1 MAGRPAVGGIPAG
14 LLPVL
19 PSGNAAGGAAPGG
32 SAGDAAAPMQLAI
45 IHLCIALIS
54 VRIEQLAS
62 SERKAFF
69 STLGSLLEKST
80 EVSVLQA
87 VSRLVVMWIKGL
99 PMEIESTKE
108 IDLDASSSQADE
120 KSSSPAAAKPAGPS
134 APPTTVPPSSALA
147 LTAGLTPASCHL
159 STKEKILFLLKM
171 TRFDKVNRLT
181 SSSPCMLQGDI
192 KRLIS

>member
-69 STLGSLLEKST
+69 STLGSLLEKSA

-87 VSRLVVMWIKGL
+87 VSRLVVIWIKGP
-99 PMEIESTKE
+99 PMESEPTKE

-120 KSSSPAAAKPAGPS
+120 KSSSSTTAAAKPVGPS
-134 APPTTVPPSSALA
+134 APSTTAPPSSALA

-181 SSSPCMLQGDI
+181 SPSPFM
-192 KRLIS
+192 

>member
-32 SAGDAAAPMQLAI
+32 SVGDAAAPMQLAI

-69 STLGSLLEKST
+69 STLGSLLEKSA

-87 VSRLVVMWIKGL
+87 VSRLVVIWIKGPL
-99 PMEIESTKE
+99 MESEPTKE

-120 KSSSPAAAKPAGPS
+120 KSSSSTAAAKPVGPS
-134 APPTTVPPSSALA
+134 APSTTAPPSSALA

-181 SSSPCMLQGDI
+181 SPSPFM
-192 KRLIS
+192 